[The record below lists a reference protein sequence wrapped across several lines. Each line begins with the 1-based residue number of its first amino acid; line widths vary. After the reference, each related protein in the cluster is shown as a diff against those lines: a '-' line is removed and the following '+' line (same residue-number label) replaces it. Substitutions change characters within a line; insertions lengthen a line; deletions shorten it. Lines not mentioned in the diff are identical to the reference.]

1 MHVISWTDQIAIHQ
15 SALMRGI
22 VGIGGQATFVVQ
34 EPISHG
40 RIAMGWLVPD
50 LSGVK
55 AVVRPDRSTVDCLL
69 AHEPHNTVHVFG
81 AALKY
86 PWGWHALCRAA
97 RMRCRI
103 GLMSESCDPDGWQA
117 PLRWM
122 KHTAIAMTLGQRA
135 QFVLAMGQL
144 GIRWFRRCGYPG
156 HRLFPFGYFVERVCL
171 RKATSS
177 RFFRH
182 SAVFRLAYC
191 GQLIE
196 RKRVNLLVHALSR
209 VHIDCMELSIIG
221 DGPRRAELQGIA
233 SELGVAGRINW
244 QGSLPNTDARHM
256 MESMDLLALPSRF
269 DGWGAVVNE
278 ALMAGIPVVSTD
290 HCGASD
296 LLQEE
301 WLGDVV
307 PRSDVGALTAAI
319 ERRAA
324 RGPLS
329 VGQRGRIREW
339 STCITGSVAAQYLLG
354 VLAHVYDERE
364 RPIAPWRK
372 TVSDHAK
379 AP

>member
-22 VGIGGQATFVVQ
+22 VSIGGQATFVVQ
-34 EPISHG
+34 EPISHE

-55 AVVRPDRSTVDCLL
+55 AVVRPDRSMVDCLL
-69 AHEPHNTVHVFG
+69 GDEPRNTVHVFG

-86 PWGWHALCRAA
+86 SWGWRALWRAA

-103 GLMSESCDPDGWQA
+103 GLMSESCDPDGWQG

-122 KHTAIAMTLGQRA
+122 KHTAIAMTLGQRV

-144 GIRWFRRCGYPG
+144 GIRWFRRCGYPR
-156 HRLFPFGYFVERVCL
+156 HKLFPFGYFVEQACR

-177 RFFRH
+177 RLLHDR
-182 SAVFRLAYC
+182 AVFRLAYC

-196 RKRVNLLVHALSR
+196 RKRVDLLVHVLSLL
-209 VHIDCMELSIIG
+209 HADCIELCIIG

-233 SELGVAGRINW
+233 SELGVAGTINW
-244 QGSLPNTDARHM
+244 HGRLPNADARQM
-256 MESMDLLALPSRF
+256 MEGMDLLALPSRF

-301 WLGDVV
+301 RLGDIV
-307 PRSDVGALTAAI
+307 PRNDLGALTAAI
-319 ERRAA
+319 GRRAA

-329 VGQRGRIREW
+329 EGHRERIREW
-339 STCITGSVAAQYLLG
+339 TRCITGSAAAWYLLS

-364 RPIAPWRK
+364 RPIAPWRN
-372 TVSDHAK
+372 TM
-379 AP
+379 